1 MANKAQNLR
10 KAASIRLGRTG
21 WAWWLHHHRTTS
33 KCTADIVDS
42 NQPVDRRCSDITK
55 ENEPGAIA
63 IGALAGPVAIVA

>member
-1 MANKAQNLR
+1 M
-10 KAASIRLGRTG
+10 GVVVD
-21 WAWWLHHHRTTS
+21 HHRTTS
-33 KCTADIVDS
+33 KCTADIVDI